1 MSRLLSFQAGVER
14 ATNTHNMTTT
24 NTSEWTTYRP
34 KTEAVDA
41 NRLNAVERRGG
52 GESVGRAGRQ

>member
-52 GESVGRAGRQ
+52 R

>member
-1 MSRLLSFQAGVER
+1 MSRLLSFQAGTER
-14 ATNTHNMTTT
+14 AVNTHNMTTT

-41 NRLNAVERRGG
+41 NRLNAVEWKTQVTG
-52 GESVGRAGRQ
+52 STI